1 MHHKYVK
8 GNMESLVQVETLD
21 EAERE
26 AEREMTGTVLS
37 DDPSCP
43 LPDVP
48 SSLVHVTLLKPLK
61 STPPSKP
68 PAQSAPLL
76 VYVPGMDCSGQGIRR
91 QLPALV
97 AAG

>member
-1 MHHKYVK
+1 
-8 GNMESLVQVETLD
+8 VQVETLD

-26 AEREMTGTVLS
+26 AEREMTGTVAS

-48 SSLVHVTLLKPLK
+48 SSLVHVTLLNPLK
-61 STPPSKP
+61 PFKP
-68 PAQSAPLL
+68 PAPSAPLL

-91 QLPALV
+91 QLPTLV